1 MQFNFNLNNLEG
13 KNIFE
18 RPLNKYYLANALD

>member
-1 MQFNFNLNNLEG
+1 MQFNFNFNNLER

-18 RPLNKYYLANALD
+18 HPLNKYYLANASD